1 MSTIEGT
8 LVLSVNITGFN
19 LPLSE
24 VTWERVGGDTLT
36 DATPRVTIVTSN
48 FNMDPASSTLT
59 LEMVESLADQGQYR
73 ATATNPAGNSYTTFD
88 VTVLG
93 IDEDTVSCSSDVE
106 LIDGL

>member
-8 LVLSVNITGFN
+8 LVLSVNVTGFN

-36 DATPRVTIVTSN
+36 DATPRVTIVTSDLTV
-48 FNMDPASSTLT
+48 DPTSSTLT
-59 LEMVESLADQGQYR
+59 LEMVESLVDQGQYR
-73 ATATNPAGNSYTTFD
+73 ATATNPAGNSSTTFD

-93 IDEDTVSCSSDVE
+93 IDEDTVMCSSDVE
-106 LIDGL
+106 LTDGL